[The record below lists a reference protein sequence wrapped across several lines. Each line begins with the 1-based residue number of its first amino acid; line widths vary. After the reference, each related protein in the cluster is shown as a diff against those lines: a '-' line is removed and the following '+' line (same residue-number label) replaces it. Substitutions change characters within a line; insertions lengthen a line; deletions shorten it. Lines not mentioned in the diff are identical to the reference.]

1 MDSQVLALNLANGGT
16 SFVSNFDPAIGDI
29 DGAAPTPEPASIML
43 VGIGVAAAAVVRRRK
58 RRAQNAITL
67 VNDRHRSMMHRAD
80 MIFCA
85 IGPVNA
91 CAILSVVP

>member
-1 MDSQVLALNLANGGT
+1 MIGPTSLTLGAAFDLNGTIYAFDDMDSQVLALNLANGGT

-58 RRAQNAITL
+58 RRAQKTPCMSSS
-67 VNDRHRSMMHRAD
+67 H
-80 MIFCA
+80 
-85 IGPVNA
+85 
-91 CAILSVVP
+91 